1 MEPRL
6 QEWEKLESWWVLI
19 VTRVKI
25 TKFEPKEAS
34 FIWDL
39 YNHLVY
45 IIGQSNCQVS
55 GEESTLLGAQATIPK

>member
-1 MEPRL
+1 MLLAWAKIKVLEPN
-6 QEWEKLESWWVLI
+6 
-19 VTRVKI
+19 
-25 TKFEPKEAS
+25 EAS
-34 FIWDL
+34 FIWDH